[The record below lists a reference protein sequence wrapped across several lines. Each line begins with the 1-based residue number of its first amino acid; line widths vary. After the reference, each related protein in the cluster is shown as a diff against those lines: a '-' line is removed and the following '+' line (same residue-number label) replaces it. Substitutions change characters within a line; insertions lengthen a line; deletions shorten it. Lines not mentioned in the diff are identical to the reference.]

1 MMVGFIGCGNMA
13 CAIINGILT
22 SGFLDA
28 GSIGVYDILKDKT
41 EAFAKE
47 QGIKFFTSEKE
58 LTESCSTVVLA
69 VKPNIFPS
77 LLSEIG
83 SCLEKNDPLII
94 SIAAGKSTEEI
105 ASLLPYTPRVIR
117 IMPNINAKVCA
128 AISAYCGNERAS
140 AEDKEFVSGFCGS
153 FGKGIEIE
161 EKLFSIYSAIGGCSP
176 AFVYMFIDSLARGA
190 VKNGMTKDAAISVAA
205 QAVLGSAKMILE
217 SDEHPWKLVDAV
229 CSPGGTTIEGVAS
242 LQKDGFEASVIKAVE
257 ASYNK
262 DKKL

>member
-1 MMVGFIGCGNMA
+1 MVGFIGCGNMA
-13 CAIINGILT
+13 SAIIGGILS
-22 SGFLDA
+22 SGFLDT
-28 GSIGVYDILKDKT
+28 GSVGVFDILKDKT
-41 EAFAKE
+41 EAFAKK
-47 QGIKFFTSEKE
+47 QGIRFFGTEKE
-58 LTESCSTVVLA
+58 LIDNCNTVVLA
-69 VKPNIFPS
+69 VKPNVFPS

-83 SCLEKNDPLII
+83 TLLEKNDPLII

-105 ASLLPYTPRVIR
+105 ASLLPYSPRVVR

-128 AISAYCGNERAS
+128 AISAYCGNERVS
-140 AEDKEFVSGFCGS
+140 AEDKDFVEGFCNA

-176 AFVYMFIDSLARGA
+176 AFAYMFIDSLARGA
-190 VKNGMTKDAAISVAA
+190 VKNGMTKAAALEVAA

-217 SDEHPWKLVDAV
+217 SGEHPWKLVDAV

-242 LQKDGFEASVIKAVE
+242 LQNDGFEASVIKAVE

-262 DKKL
+262 DLSL